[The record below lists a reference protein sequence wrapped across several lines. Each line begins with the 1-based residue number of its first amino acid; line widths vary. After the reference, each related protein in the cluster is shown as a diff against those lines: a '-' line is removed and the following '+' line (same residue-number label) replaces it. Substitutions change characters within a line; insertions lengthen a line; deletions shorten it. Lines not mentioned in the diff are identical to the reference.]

1 MTMQKL
7 TLSKNS
13 DVLLA
18 RKAVEKLLDCRE
30 EAALRLYLYLAQSD
44 GAFDA
49 KTAAARLSVGIDA
62 ISGALDLLTKLG
74 LVQKESAPVLERADT
89 MPEYTVGDVTDVLA
103 RDDSFR
109 YLLEFTQQ
117 RLGKVLSTV
126 DTQTLLGIY
135 SWMGLPVDVICLIV
149 TCCVDEI
156 RAKYGEGRR
165 PTMRNIENRARLWLN
180 LGILTTAQAEEYLN
194 EQQKRGTRIASLSR
208 LLHLSGRALSP
219 TENRYLTAWVDANFS
234 DEMILEAYDLTVV
247 KTGGLKW
254 KYMDS
259 ILKSWQSKGYQS
271 QKDIIRGER
280 IRKELQ
286 EGECASVSQEE
297 LESMQRLREL
307 NREWGS
313 EKNGI

>member
-1 MTMQKL
+1 MAVQKL
-7 TLSKNS
+7 TLLQNS
-13 DVLLA
+13 DVLLSG
-18 RKAVEKLLDCRE
+18 KAVEKLLDCRE
-30 EAALRLYLYLAQSD
+30 EAALRLYLCLAQSD

-49 KTAAARLSVGIDA
+49 KTAAARLGVSIDVVGA
-62 ISGALDLLTKLG
+62 ALDLLRKLG
-74 LVQKESAPVLERADT
+74 LVGKECAPVLERADT
-89 MPEYTVGDVTDVLA
+89 MPEYTVGDVTDMLE

-109 YLLEFTQQ
+109 YLLEFAQQ

-135 SWMGLPVDVICLIV
+135 SWMGLPVDVICLII

-180 LGILTTAQAEEYLN
+180 LGILTTAQAEEYLK
-194 EQQKRGTRIASLSR
+194 EQQRRGTRLASLAR

-219 TENRYLTAWVDANFS
+219 TENRYLTAWVDAGFP

-259 ILKSWQSKGYQS
+259 ILKSWQSKGYRS
-271 QKDIIRGER
+271 QADIIRGER
-280 IRKELQ
+280 KKKDEKGKAQ
-286 EGECASVSQEE
+286 ASVSQEE